1 MPSPRTHV
9 VDLGCMPRENLIE
22 IAKKQA
28 NQIREKNTRISAME
42 AFIESL
48 TGTSAEESLSQLPH
62 ANSSTPPH
70 NSSTATPAF
79 SAESGTGTPATASA
93 SQLLQLQQTQ
103 EEEQLQRTLRVSELE
118 EQLRERQREYDQL
131 QAKVDAWKTK
141 VMAIMIADQE
151 RIRVLEAQL
160 AAAAATSHES
170 SSSSAPLNAP
180 FGVTA
185 APSPDAG
192 ESYMTTQLQQLQ
204 APVSAPQQELRNV
217 REEPQ
222 QAQSQ
227 LHEQHRSTLQ
237 ALLPPAAATVTTENL
252 MSAPPA
258 ALRPPPSTPSEE
270 LPGKTLPLPPAPI
283 TAADIPPEVLQEAVH
298 LQLASWKEQVETAML
313 ADKSRIQDLE
323 VQLAALGT
331 ATSVDHACE
340 AERAA
345 ETEALRAEVGRL
357 QEALEAAERERDLVQ
372 EADRSEVES
381 YRAAF
386 KRQITELNCEID
398 ELRAAA
404 AAAKE
409 DRGATLSA
417 CAAELA
423 AETEALRAEV
433 GRLQEALEAAERD
446 RDDAAVSM
454 KAFKA
459 KMDEWKAKVR
469 SVVEN
474 GELQRR
480 ALEAEVQRLKEDRVA
495 AGAGGDA
502 SCSENRQ
509 RKDDD
514 ESGAASTSVD
524 RKEAWSQT
532 DVVAD
537 ASEDSTAMRPAA
549 GALQDVAVQ
558 TSIATEVPLQVVT
571 DVASVPSPVALP
583 ELHLQSMQALLM
595 ECERAAMENRR
606 LQRVFAQLSRFRE
619 EVMREVH
626 AVAAPPSAPA
636 S

>member
-103 EEEQLQRTLRVSELE
+103 EEEQLQHTLRVSELE

-237 ALLPPAAATVTTENL
+237 ALLPPAAATMTTENL

-298 LQLASWKEQVETAML
+298 LQPASWKEQVETAML

-345 ETEALRAEVGRL
+345 EA
-357 QEALEAAERERDLVQ
+357 
-372 EADRSEVES
+372 
-381 YRAAF
+381 
-386 KRQITELNCEID
+386 
-398 ELRAAA
+398 
-404 AAAKE
+404 
-409 DRGATLSA
+409 
-417 CAAELA
+417 
-423 AETEALRAEV
+423 EALRAEV

-459 KMDEWKAKVR
+459 KMDEWRAKVR

-495 AGAGGDA
+495 SGAGGDA

-509 RKDDD
+509 GKDDD

-524 RKEAWSQT
+524 RKEAWSQA

-571 DVASVPSPVALP
+571 DVALVPSPVALP
-583 ELHLQSMQALLM
+583 ELHLQSTQALLM

>member
-9 VDLGCMPRENLIE
+9 VDLACMPRENLIE

-48 TGTSAEESLSQLPH
+48 TGTSAEESLLQLPH

-70 NSSTATPAF
+70 NSSTD
-79 SAESGTGTPATASA
+79 TPATASA
-93 SQLLQLQQTQ
+93 SQLLQLQQTR
-103 EEEQLQRTLRVSELE
+103 EEEQLQNTLRVSGLE

-141 VMAIMIADQE
+141 VMAIMTADQE
-151 RIRVLEAQL
+151 RIRGLEAQL
-160 AAAAATSHES
+160 AAAAAASREP
-170 SSSSAPLNAP
+170 SSSSAPFNAP
-180 FGVTA
+180 FGVAA

-204 APVSAPQQELRNV
+204 AQVSAPQQELCTV

-227 LHEQHRSTLQ
+227 LQEQHRSALQ
-237 ALLPPAAATVTTENL
+237 ALLPSAAATLTTENL
-252 MSAPPA
+252 MSAPSA
-258 ALRPPPSTPSEE
+258 ALRPPPSTSSEE
-270 LPGKTLPLPPAPI
+270 LPGNTLSLPPAPI
-283 TAADIPPEVLQEAVH
+283 AAADIPPEVLQEAVH
-298 LQLASWKEQVETAML
+298 LQLASWKEQVEMAML
-313 ADKSRIQDLE
+313 ADKNRVQDLE
-323 VQLAALGT
+323 AQLEALGT
-331 ATSVDHACE
+331 ATGVDRACE

-345 ETEALRAEVGRL
+345 EMEALHAEVGRL
-357 QEALEAAERERDLVQ
+357 QAALEAARHERDLVQ

-381 YRAAF
+381 YRTAF

-404 AAAKE
+404 ATAKE
-409 DRGATLSA
+409 DREALLSA
-417 CAAELA
+417 CAAERA
-423 AETEALRAEV
+423 AEM
-433 GRLQEALEAAERD
+433 GRLQEALEAAERE

-454 KAFKA
+454 KALKA
-459 KMDEWKAKVR
+459 TMDEWKVKAG

-474 GELQRR
+474 GELQHR

-502 SCSENRQ
+502 SCAENCQ
-509 RKDDD
+509 GKGDG
-514 ESGAASTSVD
+514 ELGAASTSVD
-524 RKEAWSQT
+524 RKEAWSQA
-532 DVVAD
+532 DVVAY
-537 ASEDSTAMRPAA
+537 ASGDSTATRPAA

-558 TSIATEVPLQVVT
+558 TSIAAEVPLRVVM

-583 ELHLQSMQALLM
+583 ELHLQSTQALLM
-595 ECERAAMENRR
+595 ECERAAIENRR
-606 LQRVFAQLSRFRE
+606 LQRVVAQLSRFRE

>member
-237 ALLPPAAATVTTENL
+237 ALLPPAAATT
-252 MSAPPA
+252 A
-258 ALRPPPSTPSEE
+258 ALHSLRRVARQNFASA
-270 LPGKTLPLPPAPI
+270 PAPI